1 MVKVRDADAALL
13 RAQAHPF
20 LVEDMTRKVDMV
32 GWVEKAIVMRD
43 ARLRAQIEAAQNS
56 MS

>member
-32 GWVEKAIVMRD
+32 GWVEKAIAMRD